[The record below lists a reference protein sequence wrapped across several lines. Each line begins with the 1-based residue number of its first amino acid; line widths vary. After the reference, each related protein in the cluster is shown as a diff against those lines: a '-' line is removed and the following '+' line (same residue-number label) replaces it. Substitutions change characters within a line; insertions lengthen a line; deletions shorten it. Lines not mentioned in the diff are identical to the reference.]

1 MCTVADGGI
10 APSEENR
17 HPSRGGP
24 AGLASGNGVP
34 SENGVRIALV
44 YLSTGRQKK
53 TTIFRFDQRVSST
66 DVHGTGF
73 YTRDGTRSVR
83 PTGAFAEQGRIA
95 ADETVRVWRP
105 GASFAMSIR
114 SCYFGRG
121 DRRCFSGIPRISVI
135 SVNRTF
141 VRSTTGET
149 GNRARGT
156 KRTRV
161 VSSSLAEC
169 VVSFKAGFTK
179 RS

>member
-1 MCTVADGGI
+1 MYGRRRRNRAIRGEPPSVQGRTGRISVRKRGSFGKRGQDCSGI
-10 APSEENR
+10 FIDRKTEKNNDISIR
-17 HPSRGGP
+17 
-24 AGLASGNGVP
+24 
-34 SENGVRIALV
+34 
-44 YLSTGRQKK
+44 STGFLHGCTRHGVLYARRH
-53 TTIFRFDQRVSST
+53 TVSSP
-66 DVHGTGF
+66 D
-73 YTRDGTRSVR
+73 RSVR
-83 PTGAFAEQGRIA
+83 GTRRIA